1 VNEGLIWTA
10 IVGAIGSIVAVAKFW
25 MDLGKSH
32 QIAEEAKKQAG
43 DAKDQATALNAK
55 LDLLTS
61 NINEYK
67 VSAAQTYATNAA
79 LKEAEQS
86 LARSLENTS
95 QGIYQ
100 RLDNMTTRLD
110 SLITIANNR
119 EHH

>member
-1 VNEGLIWTA
+1 VNDLLTWGALIA
-10 IVGAIGSIVAVAKFW
+10 AGGSLVAVGKFW
-25 MDLGKSH
+25 IDMGKS
-32 QIAEEAKKQAG
+32 QQVAE
-43 DAKDQATALNAK
+43 DARILVTAALAK
-55 LDLLTS
+55 LELLTS

-67 VSAAQTYATNAA
+67 VTAAQTYATNAA